1 VYSRAGCCARVEEQG
16 YPNLDRQGVKLPLQ
30 AHLSYKPGTESPI
43 MAKPKSKTAM
53 ARAALKT
60 ASIWDGV
67 ADKPHIVAATVANQL
82 QHEARWPPNDVT
94 KIMGSD
100 YHYDQFT
107 LLNFLNAVRWH
118 LANGT
123 PSYTFTFTGDFV
135 VKALTVSVGTLMVAI
150 NASTT

>member
-1 VYSRAGCCARVEEQG
+1 
-16 YPNLDRQGVKLPLQ
+16 
-30 AHLSYKPGTESPI
+30 
-43 MAKPKSKTAM
+43 MAKAKRKAAM
-53 ARAALKT
+53 ARTALKT

-67 ADKPHIVAATVANQL
+67 ADKPHMVAATVANQL
-82 QHEARWPPNDVT
+82 QHEGRWPPNDVT

-107 LLNFLNAVRWH
+107 LFNFLNAVRWH